1 MKALFNRL
9 TSGGTESGWRMSQ
22 REEEEYG
29 MTTEV
34 KNAVGEEEVKEEA
47 EGRNGRKRRMY
58 TYRTR
63 SIKG

>member
-29 MTTEV
+29 MTTEGR
-34 KNAVGEEEVKEEA
+34 NAVGEEEVKEGK
-47 EGRNGRKRRMY
+47 EGRNGRKRQKN

-63 SIKG
+63 NIPG